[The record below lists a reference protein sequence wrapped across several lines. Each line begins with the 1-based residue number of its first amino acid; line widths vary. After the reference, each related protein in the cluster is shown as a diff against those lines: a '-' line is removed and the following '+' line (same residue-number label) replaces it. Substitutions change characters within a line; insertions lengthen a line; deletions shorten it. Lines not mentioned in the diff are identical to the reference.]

1 MLTNNDIYFIGRK
14 RKVGWL
20 MPEIWFPHL
29 GIEINHLNRVAFTIF
44 GKEVYWYGIFI
55 GTAVLLGL
63 LLAMHEAKRTGQD
76 PDTYLDFALY
86 ALVFAIICARLYY
99 VAFSWDNYKDNLIKI
114 FATREGGLAIYGG
127 VIGGVLTALVY
138 SKIKKI
144 NFWQLADTAAP
155 SLVLGQV
162 LGRWG
167 NFFNREAFGD
177 FTKNLFAM
185 RYQLSQVRLG
195 DISDNTLSQ
204 LQMVNGV
211 EYIQVHPTFLY
222 ESLWNLGVLAL
233 LIFVSRRKK
242 FHGEIAGLYFLGY
255 GLGRVWIEGLRTDQ
269 LRWGGFAVSQVLS
282 AIFIVAAAAFLVW
295 KGRQEKLVLK
305 SMEGENSVEN
315 EEKQED

>member
-1 MLTNNDIYFIGRK
+1 
-14 RKVGWL
+14 
-20 MPEIWFPHL
+20 MPEIWFPNL
-29 GIEINHLNRVAFTIF
+29 GIEIDHLSRVAFTVF

-55 GTAVLLGL
+55 GTGVLLGL
-63 LLAMHEAKRTGQD
+63 VLAMNEAKRTGQD

-86 ALVFAIICARLYY
+86 ALIFAIIGARLYY
-99 VAFSWDNYKDNLIKI
+99 VLFSWDAYSQNLIKI

-127 VIGGVLTALVY
+127 VIGGVLTAVVY
-138 SKIKKI
+138 SKIKKM

-155 SLVLGQV
+155 SLILGQA

-177 FTKNLFAM
+177 FTDNLFAM

-195 DISDNTLSQ
+195 DISEHALSQ
-204 LQMVNGV
+204 LQAINGV

-222 ESLWNLGVLAL
+222 ESLWNIGVFVL

-242 FHGEIAGLYFLGY
+242 FHGQIAGLYFLCY

-269 LRWGGFAVSQVLS
+269 LMFGGFAVSQVLS
-282 AIFIVAAAAFLVW
+282 AVLILAAAVFLIW
-295 KGRQEKLVLK
+295 KEKQAKPVHEAEGIEK
-305 SMEGENSVEN
+305 SSTD
-315 EEKQED
+315 EEKKDE

>member
-1 MLTNNDIYFIGRK
+1 
-14 RKVGWL
+14 

-99 VAFSWDNYKDNLIKI
+99 VAFSWDTYKDNPLKI

-177 FTKNLFAM
+177 FTNNLFAM

-222 ESLWNLGVLAL
+222 ESLWNLGVFAL

-269 LRWGGFAVSQVLS
+269 LQWGGFAVSQVLS

-295 KGRQEKLVLK
+295 KSRQERIVLK
-305 SMEGENSVEN
+305 STEGGNAVES
-315 EEKQED
+315 EDKKED

>member
-1 MLTNNDIYFIGRK
+1 
-14 RKVGWL
+14 
-20 MPEIWFPHL
+20 MPEIWFPNL
-29 GIEINHLNRVAFTIF
+29 GIEINHLSRVAFTVF

-55 GTAVLLGL
+55 GTGVLLGL
-63 LLAMHEAKRTGQD
+63 ILAMKEAKRTEQD
-76 PDTYLDFALY
+76 PDIFLDFALY
-86 ALVFAIICARLYY
+86 ALIFSIIGARLYY
-99 VAFSWDNYKDNLIKI
+99 VVFSWEDYSQNLIKI
-114 FATREGGLAIYGG
+114 FALREGGLAIYGG

-138 SKIKKI
+138 CKIKKL

-177 FTKNLFAM
+177 FTNNLFAM

-195 DISDNTLSQ
+195 DISDHTLSQ

-222 ESLWNLGVLAL
+222 ESLWNIGVFVI

-242 FHGEIAGLYFLGY
+242 FHGQIAGLYFLGY

-269 LRWGGFAVSQVLS
+269 LRFGGFAVSQVLS
-282 AIFIVAAAAFLVW
+282 AILIVAAAVFLIW
-295 KGRQEKLVLK
+295 KNRETKLVPVSRGAEEPLA
-305 SMEGENSVEN
+305 E
-315 EEKQED
+315 EEKKDE